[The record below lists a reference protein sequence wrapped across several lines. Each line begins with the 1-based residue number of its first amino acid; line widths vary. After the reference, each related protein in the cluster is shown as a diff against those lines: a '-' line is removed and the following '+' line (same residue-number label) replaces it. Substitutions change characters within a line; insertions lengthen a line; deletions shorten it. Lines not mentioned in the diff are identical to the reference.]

1 LSFVPFGDKYV
12 IIASLEKDM
21 QYTIVIRK
29 APDGFYLASCPVIP
43 EAHAQGES
51 YEECLAN
58 IKEVLELCIEYRKE
72 RNEELPDEVGMN
84 RVTLAI

>member
-1 LSFVPFGDKYV
+1 
-12 IIASLEKDM
+12 M

-29 APDGFYLASCPVIP
+29 APDNFYIASCPLVP

-58 IKEVLELCIEYRKE
+58 IKEALELCIEYRKE
-72 RNEELPDEVGMN
+72 QGEEIPDEVGVN
-84 RVTLAI
+84 RVTLAV

>member
-1 LSFVPFGDKYV
+1 MSFVPFGDKYV

>member
-1 LSFVPFGDKYV
+1 
-12 IIASLEKDM
+12 M

-29 APDGFYLASCPVIP
+29 APDSFYIASCPLVP

-58 IKEVLELCIEYRKE
+58 IKEALELCIEYRKE
-72 RNEELPDEVGMN
+72 LGEEIPDEVGMN
-84 RVTLAI
+84 RVTLAV